1 MARLPGPILSCQA
14 VQCVP
19 MAKSTK
25 HRGSK
30 KGVQKGA
37 PPKKQV
43 SGKARK
49 ASAKALGKA
58 SKAKA
63 ARPKAAKAAKP
74 AARKSAKRP
83 AATRVESSAMPR
95 HAASTAAA
103 RRAVARPTKA
113 HHEAQME
120 QAEHDHQDPRLAGI
134 PGTGPEASKVQVEN
148 YGQFKNKAVA
158 RLDKPT
164 NWFRRAA
171 KPKQ

>member
-1 MARLPGPILSCQA
+1 
-14 VQCVP
+14 

-30 KGVQKGA
+30 KGVKKGA
-37 PPKKQV
+37 PPKKL
-43 SGKARK
+43 
-49 ASAKALGKA
+49 ASAKVRKAPAKAPKKAAAGKRGKA
-58 SKAKA
+58 AQAKPSA
-63 ARPKAAKAAKP
+63 ARPKAAK
-74 AARKSAKRP
+74 RP
-83 AATRVESSAMPR
+83 VKATRVEASAMPE
-95 HAASTAAA
+95 HAANLAAA
-103 RRAVARPTKA
+103 RRAVARPTKM

-120 QAEHDHQDPRLAGI
+120 RAEHDHQDPRLAGI
-134 PGTGPEASKVQVEN
+134 PGVAPEASKVQVEN

>member
-1 MARLPGPILSCQA
+1 
-14 VQCVP
+14 

-30 KGVQKGA
+30 PMVKKGA
-37 PPKKQV
+37 PKKQAPARSRKAPAKAPRKAPSNAKV
-43 SGKARK
+43 ARK
-49 ASAKALGKA
+49 
-58 SKAKA
+58 
-63 ARPKAAKAAKP
+63 PAKAAKG
-74 AARKSAKRP
+74 KRMP
-83 AATRVESSAMPR
+83 ATRVEKSAMPQ
-95 HAASTAAA
+95 HSASTEAA

-120 QAEHDHQDPRLAGI
+120 KAEHDHQDPRLAGI

>member
-1 MARLPGPILSCQA
+1 
-14 VQCVP
+14 

-30 KGVQKGA
+30 KGVKGA
-37 PPKKQV
+37 PPRKQAPAK
-43 SGKARK
+43 SRK
-49 ASAKALGKA
+49 APAKALGKA
-58 SKAKA
+58 SKAK
-63 ARPKAAKAAKP
+63 PTKGKAAKAKP
-74 AARKSAKRP
+74 SAGKGAKRP
-83 AATRVESSAMPR
+83 AATRVESSAMPE
-95 HAASTAAA
+95 HAASVAAA

-120 QAEHDHQDPRLAGI
+120 QAEHDHQDPRLAGL
-134 PGTGPEASKVQVEN
+134 PGVSHEGDKVQVEN

-171 KPKQ
+171 KPKS

>member
-1 MARLPGPILSCQA
+1 
-14 VQCVP
+14 

-30 KGVQKGA
+30 KGAKKGS
-37 PPKKQV
+37 PPRKQV
-43 SGKARK
+43 SKSRKAPAKAMGKAP
-49 ASAKALGKA
+49 
-58 SKAKA
+58 KAKTA
-63 ARPKAAKAAKP
+63 SRKSAKP
-74 AARKSAKRP
+74 AARKGAKRP
-83 AATRVESSAMPR
+83 ATRVESSAMPKQ
-95 HAASTAAA
+95 AASVAAA

-134 PGTGPEASKVQVEN
+134 PGINPEGDKVQVEN

>member
-1 MARLPGPILSCQA
+1 
-14 VQCVP
+14 

-30 KGVQKGA
+30 KGVKKGA
-37 PPKKQV
+37 PPKKQAPAK
-43 SGKARK
+43 SMKSPAKGPKKSASKARK
-49 ASAKALGKA
+49 AP
-58 SKAKA
+58 A
-63 ARPKAAKAAKP
+63 ARPKAKKAAG
-74 AARKSAKRP
+74 KRLP
-83 AATRVESSAMPR
+83 ATRVEKSAMPA
-95 HAASTAAA
+95 HSASTAAA

-113 HHEAQME
+113 HHEAQAA

-134 PGTGPEASKVQVEN
+134 PGVAPEASKVQVEN

>member
-1 MARLPGPILSCQA
+1 
-14 VQCVP
+14 

-37 PPKKQV
+37 PSKKQV
-43 SGKARK
+43 SGKSRK
-49 ASAKALGKA
+49 APAKAMGKA

-63 ARPKAAKAAKP
+63 ARPKAAKRGTKSARPAVRK
-74 AARKSAKRP
+74 AARRP
-83 AATRVESSAMPR
+83 AATRVESSAMPEQ
-95 HAASTAAA
+95 AASVAAA

-120 QAEHDHQDPRLAGI
+120 QAEQDHQDPRLAGI
-134 PGTGPEASKVQVEN
+134 PGTGPEAGKVQVEN
-148 YGQFKNKAVA
+148 YGQFKNKAAA